1 MPPPPPPARLA
12 VAGRVASEAVARAV
26 ADGLEGLDPVDS
38 AVRAAVEALVDSAVE
53 AAASALPIEV
63 TGPSRLPSVDSEA
76 AEAAPSIAAPESP
89 TSLAAEA
96 AAFRTRRKSLNAA
109 PVSPKS
115 LAAAARKAAIS
126 RKIQEKLAA
135 RRGRPEP
142 L

>member
-1 MPPPPPPARLA
+1 M
-12 VAGRVASEAVARAV
+12 
-26 ADGLEGLDPVDS
+26 
-38 AVRAAVEALVDSAVE
+38 E
-53 AAASALPIEV
+53 AAASAPRID
-63 TGPSRLPSVDSEA
+63 GPSRLPSVDSEA

-96 AAFRTRRKSLNAA
+96 AAFRARRKSLSVA

>member
-1 MPPPPPPARLA
+1 M
-12 VAGRVASEAVARAV
+12 EATT
-26 ADGLEGLDPVDS
+26 S
-38 AVRAAVEALVDSAVE
+38 AP
-53 AAASALPIEV
+53 PIEV
-63 TGPSRLPSVDSEA
+63 AGPSRLPSVDSEA

-96 AAFRTRRKSLNAA
+96 AAFRAKRKSISAA
-109 PVSPKS
+109 PVSPIS
-115 LAAAARKAAIS
+115 LATARKAAIS

>member
-1 MPPPPPPARLA
+1 M
-12 VAGRVASEAVARAV
+12 
-26 ADGLEGLDPVDS
+26 
-38 AVRAAVEALVDSAVE
+38 DSAVE

-76 AEAAPSIAAPESP
+76 AEATEANASPESP

-96 AAFRTRRKSLNAA
+96 AAFRAKRKSLSAQ
-109 PVSPKS
+109 PVSSTS
-115 LAAAARKAAIS
+115 LAAAKRKAAIS